1 MIISRNDPVSTGARR
16 FEVFTGAGKRR
27 DWSDAEKASI
37 VAECW
42 PGGERV
48 AAVARRHA
56 LDPSQI
62 YGWRKELVRRYKD
75 HGLAVPVALEQQDPA
90 FVPVMVAL
98 DDTPEPTPDPGRS
111 RRRRRA
117 KPAPIEL
124 EISGALVRI
133 GSSADA
139 DTIATVITA
148 LRAST

>member
-1 MIISRNDPVSTGARR
+1 MIISGDDPVSKGARR

-27 DWSDAEKASI
+27 DWSDAQKASI

-48 AAVARRHA
+48 TAVARRHA

-62 YGWRKELVRRYKD
+62 YGWRKELVRRCKD
-75 HGLAVPVALEQQDPA
+75 HGVAVPVALEQQDPA
-90 FVPVMVAL
+90 FVPAVIAP
-98 DDTPEPTPDPGRS
+98 DDTPEPAPDPVRS

-117 KPAPIEL
+117 EPAAIEL
-124 EISGALVRI
+124 EIGGALVRI

-139 DTIATVITA
+139 DTITAVITA
-148 LRAST
+148 LRASR